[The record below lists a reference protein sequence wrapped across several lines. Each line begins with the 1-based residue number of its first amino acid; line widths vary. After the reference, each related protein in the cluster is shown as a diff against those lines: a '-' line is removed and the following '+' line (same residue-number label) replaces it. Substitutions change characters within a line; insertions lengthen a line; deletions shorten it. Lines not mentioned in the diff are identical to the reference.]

1 MIFYLF
7 DNFFN
12 RRVTGSSRM
21 VRCAARPSP
30 SPTTWWYTCECTR
43 TSDLSGAAFATK
55 LSDKRLIYKGMKQ
68 HMESGSKLAI
78 EQVPVA
84 QILQLACL
92 DGNGK
97 GPPVGQPEV

>member
-1 MIFYLF
+1 
-7 DNFFN
+7 
-12 RRVTGSSRM
+12 M

-84 QILQLACL
+84 QILQLECL

-97 GPPVGQPEV
+97 GLPVVQPEV